1 MSLLPPDGLPP
12 LLSSSA
18 DGIGVIGV
26 NAPRSLTRFTHC
38 FTLPPPRSTPVADTF
53 TLCNLFVLIL
63 SYFAFTF
70 RLQNYHP
77 THRIAAR
84 VYRPRTP
91 ADKHFLYELNT
102 RL

>member
-1 MSLLPPDGLPP
+1 MLNHE
-12 LLSSSA
+12 
-18 DGIGVIGV
+18 GV

-84 VYRPRTP
+84 VYRPAHLLISIFIR
-91 ADKHFLYELNT
+91 A
-102 RL
+102 